1 MGKEFSDTASNSR
14 LINGNIN
21 KLGFIKIGSFVLQ
34 RTPSRKQKRQ
44 LVEKWEEIFAN
55 HTFDKGPLPRIYKEL
70 KKKKKKKKTN
80 CLSKSG

>member
-1 MGKEFSDTASNSR
+1 MGKEFSDTASNTR
-14 LINGNIN
+14 LISENIN

-55 HTFDKGPLPRIYKEL
+55 HTFDKGLLPRIYKEL
-70 KKKKKKKKTN
+70 RRRRRQTAK
-80 CLSKSG
+80 

>member
-34 RTPSRKQKRQ
+34 RTPSRRQKRQ

-70 KKKKKKKKTN
+70 KKKKKKTN